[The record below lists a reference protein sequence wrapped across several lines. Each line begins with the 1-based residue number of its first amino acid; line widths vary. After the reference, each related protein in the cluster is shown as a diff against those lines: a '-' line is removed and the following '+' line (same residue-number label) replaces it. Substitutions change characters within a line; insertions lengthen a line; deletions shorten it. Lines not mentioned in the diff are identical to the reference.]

1 MLGGGNP
8 FPMGGMTPIQTASG
22 QIQYQMAGGFGGGN
36 QMDLLF
42 NRKVV
47 KPIRGGG
54 MNPTLTAGE
63 QIRRSSTKRE
73 ASIGRNGRPN
83 S

>member
-1 MLGGGNP
+1 
-8 FPMGGMTPIQTASG
+8 MGGMTPIQTASG

-54 MNPTLTAGE
+54 MNPTLTSAAE
-63 QIRRSSTKRE
+63 QSRRNSNRE
-73 ASIGRNGRPN
+73 ASMGRNGRPN